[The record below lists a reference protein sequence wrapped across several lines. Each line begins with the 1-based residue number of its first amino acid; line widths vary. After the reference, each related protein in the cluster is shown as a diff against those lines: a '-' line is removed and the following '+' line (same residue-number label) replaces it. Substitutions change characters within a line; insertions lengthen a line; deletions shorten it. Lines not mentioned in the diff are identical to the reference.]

1 MIQEE
6 GFLLLLLLGQL
17 LLLRRRRRRG
27 AAMAGVGAT
36 HATPGV
42 YVAELM
48 IPVASAGRQRH
59 ASSRALLLLA
69 ARCGRAAQPYIR
81 RSLRGGGGGAA
92 AAAAPPRARRA
103 RARAPP
109 TANLYAGTCIL
120 VPAFWYS

>member
-6 GFLLLLLLGQL
+6 GFLLLLLLLGQL

-59 ASSRALLLLA
+59 ASSRA
-69 ARCGRAAQPYIR
+69 RAAWSIPAWEFAWFGPACIR
-81 RSLRGGGGGAA
+81 EI
-92 AAAAPPRARRA
+92 P
-103 RARAPP
+103 
-109 TANLYAGTCIL
+109 
-120 VPAFWYS
+120 VAFICDPVSVQQ